1 MHGRIISGI
10 GYADPETIRLETEL
24 LRVRRTSP
32 TTFLKSNYQRDLEKA
47 IETRKRIAA
56 KRDQLLT
63 NAGTTED
70 ALDVLN
76 ARAEAED
83 MADRMKAAGYTDA
96 QIQATVRPLLVNPAS
111 TITGRKER
119 RAARQ
124 KRREERR
131 KAGKGIFRKI
141 GAAIKKGAGFV
152 FKGAAKLNPVLVGAR
167 AAVLS
172 LVSKNTFGLAD
183 AFLKGGADKAR
194 KKWEAV
200 GGDFAK
206 LQQAVQQG
214 AGQRITG
221 LDDYDELPYSMQ
233 PGGVIGVAPVA
244 AGAAAGGIAKLWAI
258 AKPIIE
264 KLLGALGVR
273 LEGKLKQAIDAP
285 DDAETKAIREQADD
299 AENPETGDGPG
310 SNGGGAA
317 ISPLLLAG
325 IAAAVIFATSKR

>member
-1 MHGRIISGI
+1 
-10 GYADPETIRLETEL
+10 
-24 LRVRRTSP
+24 
-32 TTFLKSNYQRDLEKA
+32 
-47 IETRKRIAA
+47 
-56 KRDQLLT
+56 
-63 NAGTTED
+63 
-70 ALDVLN
+70 
-76 ARAEAED
+76 
-83 MADRMKAAGYTDA
+83 
-96 QIQATVRPLLVNPAS
+96 
-111 TITGRKER
+111 
-119 RAARQ
+119 
-124 KRREERR
+124 
-131 KAGKGIFRKI
+131 
-141 GAAIKKGAGFV
+141 
-152 FKGAAKLNPVLVGAR
+152 
-167 AAVLS
+167 VLS

-183 AFLKGGADKAR
+183 AFIKGGADKAR